1 MNLTDYRQTP
11 VHQVVEMI
19 RREAERYGVAVVE
32 SEIVGLIP
40 NEALV
45 EAATFYL
52 QLGGFSSHQ
61 ILENRLA
68 DLIQQ
73 G

>member
-1 MNLTDYRQTP
+1 
-11 VHQVVEMI
+11 MI
-19 RREAERYGVAVVE
+19 RREADRYGVAVIE
-32 SEIVGLIP
+32 SELIGLIP

-45 EAATFYL
+45 EAAKFYL
-52 QLGGFSSHQ
+52 QLDGLSSDQ

-73 G
+73 R

>member
-1 MNLTDYRQTP
+1 
-11 VHQVVEMI
+11 VVEMI
-19 RREAERYGVAVVE
+19 RREADRYGVAVIE
-32 SEIVGLIP
+32 SELIGLIP

-45 EAATFYL
+45 EAAKFYL
-52 QLGGFSSHQ
+52 QLGALSSDQ

-73 G
+73 R